1 MGIWNDR
8 TGGRSFRLT
17 ACAASALVGCGVLL
31 MPGTPRAQSLNSGQ
45 ASVDTTDPNG
55 LDTLPA
61 SASGS
66 PTSSSSV
73 AAKTKKASATQAA
86 TDDRN
91 GRLNTRMSLGTT
103 DPQTTG
109 SILDDDLRRLNT
121 RETTV
126 DGLTAKQQADRDDVQ
141 GIPLGTFTLK
151 PTITQTVNY
160 EKQTTGSN
168 TDDDRSYLQTDLNGT
183 LTSDWDRHSLTIKG
197 DGIWQRNISGSG
209 EEQPTVDINADLRLD
224 LPSDTTAHITAGYQF
239 FREDTD
245 DPNAIAN
252 ASKQS
257 AVNQF
262 DGGLSL
268 ERDFGLLRGSS
279 ALALTRTVYSD
290 ATLSDGTQVNL
301 SDRNETA
308 GVWKNRIGYEL
319 SPALIPFIEADL
331 GRGVYDESR
340 DSAGYARSTRA
351 YGGKVGIEVDL
362 GEKLKGELGIGYQHT
377 EFDDARLAS
386 IDSPT
391 IDGNVAWSPQRGTD
405 VNIGLSTSVQ
415 PSTTAGDSGYVAYQL
430 TSTVAHQLRDNLTA
444 KVTGG
449 TTWRDYPS
457 SSVFGDETVY
467 DVGTGLTWGLN
478 RYFDLTG
485 VLGYQLTSRK
495 TGDDTRQFTAGV
507 GITAKR

>member
-8 TGGRSFRLT
+8 TGGRSVRLT
-17 ACAASALVGCGVLL
+17 ACAAYALVGCGVLL
-31 MPGTPRAQSLNSGQ
+31 SPIQSRAQSLNPNQISTDG
-45 ASVDTTDPNG
+45 TDPTG
-55 LDTLPA
+55 SDTLPA
-61 SASGS
+61 ATSGAAPS
-66 PTSSSSV
+66 ESTTPSK
-73 AAKTKKASATQAA
+73 AAKTGAQAT
-86 TDDRN
+86 TDDSG
-91 GRLNTRMSLGTT
+91 GRLNTRLRLGDT

-126 DGLTAKQQADRDDVQ
+126 DGTNVKQPLDRDDVQ
-141 GIPLGTFTLK
+141 GIPLGTFTLR
-151 PTITQTVNY
+151 PSVTQTVNY
-160 EKQTTGSN
+160 ERQTTGSS

-209 EEQPTVDINADLRLD
+209 EEQPTIDIDADLRLD

-252 ASKQS
+252 ATKQS

-268 ERDFGLLRGSS
+268 ERDFGLLRGTT

-290 ATLSDGTQVNL
+290 ATLSDGTQVSL

-308 GVWKNRIGYEL
+308 GTWKNRIGYEL
-319 SPALIPFIEADL
+319 SPAIIPFIEADL
-331 GRGVYDESR
+331 GRGIYDESR

-351 YGGKVGIEVDL
+351 YGGKVGVEVDL
-362 GEKLKGELGIGYQHT
+362 GDKLKGELGIGYQHT
-377 EFDDARLAS
+377 EFDDSRLTS

-444 KVTGG
+444 KLTGG

-485 VLGYQLTSRK
+485 VLGYELTSRK
-495 TGDDTRQFTAGV
+495 AGDDTRQFTAGV